1 MKKNLS
7 LIMALVM
14 AGSICACNNDTGDKK
29 EVTDKETTST
39 TTEETT
45 VGESEST
52 TSASQVVKDI
62 GPSETDPQIDLI
74 ASLKDTWFTPSD
86 DHATFY
92 YCVTDFDHNGRLE
105 INCASMQGSGYFT
118 SARFFEV
125 NEACD
130 GLTECSLPNDDFEGF
145 LFPDIITD
153 EPIEVYTDGNTYTYI
168 FDDTVVTNSD
178 ESSLY
183 TNTFSIN
190 NTYINIFVIAE
201 KTSRSDG
208 SIFYSDFSRV
218 LDESEYQSILDN
230 PVPGQT
236 KSTCYLGWIPTSNT
250 EDLNALLKGSYQTF
264 LG

>member
-1 MKKNLS
+1 MKKKLS

-14 AGSICACNNDTGDKK
+14 AGSLCSCNKETDDKK
-29 EVTDKETTST
+29 DIPDNETTNE
-39 TTEETT
+39 TTEGTTIEGSETT
-45 VGESEST
+45 PSATQAT
-52 TSASQVVKDI
+52 TNNV
-62 GPSETDPQIDLI
+62 PSETDPQIDLI
-74 ASLKDTWFTPSD
+74 ASKKDIWFTPSN
-86 DHATFY
+86 DHATYY

-105 INCASMQGSGYFT
+105 VVCASMQGAGYFT
-118 SARFFEV
+118 TASFFEV

-130 GLTECSLPNDDFEGF
+130 GLIECSLPNDDFEGF

-153 EPIEVYTDGNTYTYI
+153 QAIDVYTDGNIYTYI
-168 FDDTVVTNSD
+168 FDDTVVTNAD

-190 NTYINIFVIAE
+190 NTYINIYVIAE

-208 SIFYSDFSRV
+208 SVFYSDFSRDI
-218 LDESEYQSILDN
+218 DENEYQSILDN

-236 KSTCYLGWIPTSNT
+236 KSTCYLGWIPTTNAD
-250 EDLNALLKGSYQTF
+250 DLSSLLKGSYQTF